1 MAGGVTQNIR
11 SARQLRE
18 ARLEV
23 VAELYKRGYSYRKI
37 RTETMARMNLPAY
50 SLSTVKTD
58 VGILL
63 KEWRESRLSDM
74 DAALTLELARI
85 DETIQ
90 ELWSQWER
98 SKTDYQQRI
107 SKMKGTPNR
116 NQDGVEQS
124 GIRTHS
130 IEETKTDKIM
140 LGDVSYISEIR
151 AQLAERRKLLG
162 LYAPEKK
169 DISGD
174 LSFTSFLIESGI
186 IDEIDTGE

>member
-1 MAGGVTQNIR
+1 MARVMNEHIR
-11 SARQLRE
+11 TTRQIRE

-23 VAELYKRGYSYRKI
+23 VAELYKRGYAFRKI
-37 RTETMARMNLPAY
+37 RTETMARMNLPTY
-50 SLSTVKTD
+50 SLKTVKSD
-58 VGILL
+58 VDLLL

-85 DETIQ
+85 DETVQ
-90 ELWSQWER
+90 ELWAQWER
-98 SKTDYQQRI
+98 SKVDYQ
-107 SKMKGTPNR
+107 KMVEKRKGAPVR
-116 NQDGVEQS
+116 NENNTGE
-124 GIRTHS
+124 GIRTYN
-130 IEETKTDKIM
+130 IERTETAIVM

>member
-1 MAGGVTQNIR
+1 M
-11 SARQLRE
+11 RE
-18 ARLEV
+18 ASLEV
-23 VAELYKRGYSYRKI
+23 VAEMYKRGFSYRKI
-37 RTETMARMNLPAY
+37 RTETMARMNLPTY
-50 SLSTVKTD
+50 SLETVKKD
-58 VGILL
+58 VYLLL
-63 KEWRESRLSDM
+63 KEWRESRLNDM

-90 ELWSQWER
+90 ELWTQWER
-98 SKTDYQQRI
+98 SKVDYQHRVV
-107 SKMKGTPNR
+107 KAKGVPGR
-116 NQDGVEQS
+116 GGDGEEQS
-124 GIRTHS
+124 GFRANT
-130 IEETKTDKIM
+130 IEQTNSNKVM

>member
-1 MAGGVTQNIR
+1 MNERIR
-11 SARQLRE
+11 TTRQVRE
-18 ARLEV
+18 ARMEV

-98 SKTDYQQRI
+98 SKTDYQQRT
-107 SKMKGTPNR
+107 SKKKGTPNR

>member
-1 MAGGVTQNIR
+1 MAGGLQNIR
-11 SARQLRE
+11 TARQIRE

-23 VAELYKRGYSYRKI
+23 VAELYKRGYTFRKI
-37 RTETMARMNLPAY
+37 RAETMARMNLPTY

-58 VGILL
+58 IGILL
-63 KEWRESRLSDM
+63 KEWRESRLNDM

-98 SKTDYQQRI
+98 SKVDYQ
-107 SKMKGTPNR
+107 KMVEKRKGAPVR
-116 NQDGVEQS
+116 NENNTGE
-124 GIRTHS
+124 GIRTYN
-130 IEETKTDKIM
+130 IERNETAIVM
-140 LGDVSYISEIR
+140 LGDISYISEIR
-151 AQLAERRKLLG
+151 AQLAERRKLLS

>member
-1 MAGGVTQNIR
+1 MAGGLQNIR
-11 SARQLRE
+11 TARQIRE

-98 SKTDYQQRI
+98 SKTDYQQRT
-107 SKMKGTPNR
+107 SKKKGTPNR

-130 IEETKTDKIM
+130 IEEIKTDKIM

>member
-1 MAGGVTQNIR
+1 MARMLEHVRSGRQIR
-11 SARQLRE
+11 EGRME
-18 ARLEV
+18 I
-23 VAELYKRGYSYRKI
+23 VAELYKRGYTYRKI
-37 RTETMARMNLPAY
+37 RTETMARMNMPTY
-50 SLSTVKTD
+50 SLQTVKKD
-58 VGILL
+58 IDMLL

-85 DETIQ
+85 DETVQ
-90 ELWSQWER
+90 ELWAQWER
-98 SKTDYQQRI
+98 SKVDYQ
-107 SKMKGTPNR
+107 KMVEKRKGAPVR
-116 NQDGVEQS
+116 NENNTGE
-124 GIRTHS
+124 GIRTYN
-130 IEETKTDKIM
+130 IERTETAIVM

>member
-1 MAGGVTQNIR
+1 MAGGLQNIR
-11 SARQLRE
+11 TARQIRE

-23 VAELYKRGYSYRKI
+23 VAELYKRGYTFRKI
-37 RTETMARMNLPAY
+37 RAETMARMNLPTY

-58 VGILL
+58 IGILL
-63 KEWRESRLSDM
+63 KEWRESRLNDM

-98 SKTDYQQRI
+98 SKVDYQ
-107 SKMKGTPNR
+107 KMVEKRKGAPVR
-116 NQDGVEQS
+116 NENNTGE
-124 GIRTHS
+124 GIRTYN
-130 IEETKTDKIM
+130 IERTETAIVM

>member
-85 DETIQ
+85 DETVQ
-90 ELWSQWER
+90 ELWAQWER
-98 SKTDYQQRI
+98 SKVDYQ
-107 SKMKGTPNR
+107 KMVEKRKGAPVR
-116 NQDGVEQS
+116 NENNTGE
-124 GIRTHS
+124 GIRTYN
-130 IEETKTDKIM
+130 IERTETAIVM

>member
-1 MAGGVTQNIR
+1 MLEHVRSGRQIR
-11 SARQLRE
+11 EGRME
-18 ARLEV
+18 I
-23 VAELYKRGYSYRKI
+23 VAELYKRGYTYRKI
-37 RTETMARMNLPAY
+37 RTETMARMNMPTY
-50 SLSTVKTD
+50 SLQTVKKD
-58 VGILL
+58 IDMLL

-85 DETIQ
+85 DETVQ
-90 ELWSQWER
+90 ELWAQWER
-98 SKTDYQQRI
+98 SKVDYQ
-107 SKMKGTPNR
+107 KMVEKRKGAPVR
-116 NQDGVEQS
+116 NENNTGE
-124 GIRTHS
+124 GIRTYN
-130 IEETKTDKIM
+130 IERTETAIVM

>member
-1 MAGGVTQNIR
+1 MAGGLQNIR
-11 SARQLRE
+11 TARQIRE

-23 VAELYKRGYSYRKI
+23 VAELYKRGYTFRKI
-37 RTETMARMNLPAY
+37 RAETMARMNLPTY

-58 VGILL
+58 IGILL
-63 KEWRESRLSDM
+63 KEWRESRLNDM

-98 SKTDYQQRI
+98 SKVDYQ
-107 SKMKGTPNR
+107 KMVEKRKGAPVR
-116 NQDGVEQS
+116 NENNTGE
-124 GIRTHS
+124 GIRTYN
-130 IEETKTDKIM
+130 IERTETAIVM
-140 LGDVSYISEIR
+140 LGDISYISEIR

>member
-1 MAGGVTQNIR
+1 MAGGLQNIR
-11 SARQLRE
+11 TARQIRE

-98 SKTDYQQRI
+98 SKTDYQQRT
-107 SKMKGTPNR
+107 SKKKGTPNR

>member
-1 MAGGVTQNIR
+1 MAGGLQNIR
-11 SARQLRE
+11 TARQIRE

-23 VAELYKRGYSYRKI
+23 VAELYKRGYTFRKI
-37 RTETMARMNLPAY
+37 RAETMVRMNLPTY

-58 VGILL
+58 IGILL
-63 KEWRESRLSDM
+63 KEWRESRLNDM

-98 SKTDYQQRI
+98 SKVDYQ
-107 SKMKGTPNR
+107 KMVEKRKGAPVR
-116 NQDGVEQS
+116 NENNTGE
-124 GIRTHS
+124 GIRTYN
-130 IEETKTDKIM
+130 IERTETAIVM

>member
-1 MAGGVTQNIR
+1 MAGGITKNIR

-23 VAELYKRGYSYRKI
+23 VAEMYKRGFSYRKI
-37 RTETMARMNLPAY
+37 RTETMARMNLPTY
-50 SLSTVKTD
+50 SLETVKKD
-58 VGILL
+58 VHLLL
-63 KEWRESRLSDM
+63 KEWRESRLNDM

-90 ELWSQWER
+90 ELWAQWER
-98 SKTDYQQRI
+98 SKVDYQ
-107 SKMKGTPNR
+107 KMVEKRKGAPVR
-116 NQDGVEQS
+116 NENNTGE
-124 GIRTHS
+124 GIRTYN
-130 IEETKTDKIM
+130 IERTETAIVM

>member
-1 MAGGVTQNIR
+1 MNERIR
-11 SARQLRE
+11 TTRQVRE
-18 ARLEV
+18 ARMEV

-50 SLSTVKTD
+50 SLFTVKTD

-98 SKTDYQQRI
+98 SKTDYQQRT
-107 SKMKGTPNR
+107 SKKKGTPNR